1 MNMPGYLEILTLF
14 AVACL
19 AGGMNAVAGGGTI
32 LTFPTLLAFGMPSIQ
47 ANATS
52 TLALLVGIMGS
63 LYGYRNHLA
72 AAKPWLKNFAPVS
85 VVGGLLGAWLLTRT
99 NEKFF
104 DQLVPFLILFATV
117 LFLLN
122 DAFRRLAGIEAVA
135 SVKRPHAA
143 GTIAALVLQ
152 FGVAVYGGYFGA
164 GIGILMLA
172 TMGLMGLHHIHEM
185 NAIKTVLGALIN
197 IVAAAYFVFVG
208 LVVWPQAIVMTIG
221 ATLGYFLG
229 SHMAQKIS
237 QQQVRN
243 IVAVIGVSL
252 SAVFFWREFLSR

>member
-1 MNMPGYLEILTLF
+1 MPGTTEILVLF

-52 TLALLVGIMGS
+52 TLALLVGIIGS
-63 LYGYRNHLA
+63 LYGYRSHLSA
-72 AAKPWLKNFAPVS
+72 VKPWLKNFAPVS
-85 VVGGLLGAWLLTRT
+85 IVGGLLGAWLLTRT
-99 NEKFF
+99 NEKVF

-122 DAFRRLAGIEAVA
+122 NVFRRLAGIEAA
-135 SVKRPHAA
+135 ATGRQPHAA
-143 GTIAALVLQ
+143 GTTAALILQ

-172 TMGLMGLHHIHEM
+172 TMGLLGLHHIHEM
-185 NAIKTVLGALIN
+185 NAIKTVLASLIN
-197 IVAAAYFVFVG
+197 IVAAAYFIFAG
-208 LVVWPQAIVMTIG
+208 LVLWPQAAVMTLG
-221 ATLGYFLG
+221 AALGYFLG

-243 IVAVIGVSL
+243 IVGVIGISL
-252 SAVFFWREFLSR
+252 SLVFFWREFLAR

>member
-1 MNMPGYLEILTLF
+1 MPGPLEILALF

-52 TLALLVGIMGS
+52 TLALLAGILGS
-63 LYGYRNHLA
+63 LFGYRNHLA

-85 VVGGLLGAWLLTRT
+85 VAGGLLGAWLLTRT
-99 NEKFF
+99 DEKFF
-104 DQLVPFLILFATV
+104 DQLVPFLILFATI

-122 DAFRRLAGIEAVA
+122 NAFRRLAGIEAVA
-135 SVKRPHAA
+135 TRGKPHAS
-143 GTIAALVLQ
+143 GTAAALVLQ

-172 TMGLMGLHHIHEM
+172 TMGLLGLHHIHEM
-185 NAIKTVLGALIN
+185 NAIKTVLASLIN
-197 IVAAAYFVFVG
+197 TVAAIYFVFAG
-208 LVVWPQAIVMTIG
+208 LVIWPQAAAMTLG
-221 ATLGYFLG
+221 ATTGYYLG

-243 IVAVIGVSL
+243 IIGIIGVSL
-252 SAVFFWREFLSR
+252 FLVFFWREFLPR

>member
-1 MNMPGYLEILTLF
+1 MSWMEITALL
-14 AVACL
+14 VAACA
-19 AGGMNAVAGGGTI
+19 AGAMNAVAGGGTLI
-32 LTFPTLLAFGMPSIQ
+32 TFPVLILFGVPPMV

-52 TLALLVGIMGS
+52 TLSLVFGISGS
-63 LYGYRNHLA
+63 LYGFRALLA
-72 AAKPWLKNFAPVS
+72 EVRPWFSTFIPVS
-85 VVGGLLGAWLLTRT
+85 IAGGWLGSILLTRGS
-99 NEKFF
+99 EQSFSR
-104 DQLVPFLILFATV
+104 LVPYLVLFATL
-117 LFLLN
+117 LFMIQGLV
-122 DAFRRLAGIEAVA
+122 RRMVAHRVVSLEAPPSGRLHLAVA
-135 SVKRPHAA
+135 
-143 GTIAALVLQ
+143 LVFQ
-152 FGVAVYGGYFGA
+152 FLVSVYGGYFGA